1 MAPGRRRFLQFNIC
15 GEKCAEQILL
25 AGLTVQSA
33 RLTNLIQASL
43 ISVFF
48 GKEKKLNSPVSDV
61 FLQSLTLQYN
71 IFEVNSTTEWNCLPP
86 LFIELNSAFR
96 EKPVF
101 EG

>member
-1 MAPGRRRFLQFNIC
+1 MSGGEGMAPGRRRFLQFNIC

-48 GKEKKLNSPVSDV
+48 REREETKFSCVRC
-61 FLQSLTLQYN
+61 
-71 IFEVNSTTEWNCLPP
+71 IFTIFDTAVQH
-86 LFIELNSAFR
+86 I
-96 EKPVF
+96 
-101 EG
+101 